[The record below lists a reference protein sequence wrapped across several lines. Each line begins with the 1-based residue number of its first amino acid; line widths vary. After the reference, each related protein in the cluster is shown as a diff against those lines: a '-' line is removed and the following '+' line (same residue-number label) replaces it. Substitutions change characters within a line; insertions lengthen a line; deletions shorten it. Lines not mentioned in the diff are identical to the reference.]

1 MKEHLFRKTLE
12 DIQSY
17 SETLMSVLKIGL
29 EHGIPEE
36 ELTLTNARQKA
47 EKLSRERL
55 KHEILIQNLGYSSLG
70 IALKALS
77 QYKKGDSPIDINHLP
92 EVFHK
97 VPSIWLSGKPKT
109 KKDPGF
115 APLRVKD
122 AERQHRVM
130 APLLAEAWDLADD
143 EIKDVITK
151 EYLSSSAAEFER
163 NLYKYINDLEEVSFE
178 EELEQ
183 VMIEKASSSME
194 EMKTLRLLESV
205 KDYGVGGSFEE

>member
-1 MKEHLFRKTLE
+1 MKFFPQTNKELKNIDSLLGAVVNAAIRAGANPESLNLHNA
-12 DIQSY
+12 IQACI
-17 SETLMSVLKIGL
+17 KIIND
-29 EHGIPEE
+29 HF
-36 ELTLTNARQKA
+36 NYQ
-47 EKLSRERL
+47 EKVKE
-55 KHEILIQNLGYSSLG
+55 LGYSS
-70 IALKALS
+70 IKVALKALD
-77 QYKKGDSPIDINHLP
+77 QYKKGDVPADIGHLP

-97 VPSIWLSGKPKT
+97 VPAIWLSGKPKT

-130 APLLAEAWDLADD
+130 STLLVEAWELADE
-143 EIKDVITK
+143 EIKDVITQ
-151 EYLSSSAAEFER
+151 EYLSTSSAEFER
-163 NLYKYINDLEEVSFE
+163 SLYKYINDLEEVSFE

-183 VMIEKASSSME
+183 VMIEKASSSIE